1 LVIAMASLMVLGAT
15 AVGCNKAEPD
25 LSSGLGLVI
34 DCDQNPAEGLEA
46 GDRALDFR
54 FEDAVGNTFSLSD
67 YRGRSVV
74 LHFWS
79 TACDHCL
86 GEIIYIKQVYD
97 EWPDEE
103 LVVVTIEVFGEA
115 ESVNT
120 FLTDNSV
127 SLPVLL
133 DEEFEVMEQYGVDI
147 IPRTFFIDREGL
159 IRGIKF
165 GSLESREELEDILE
179 QLIALQ
185 EEGG

>member
-1 LVIAMASLMVLGAT
+1 MGVM
-15 AVGCNKAEPD
+15 AVGCGKAEPD
-25 LSSGLGLVI
+25 LTSGLGLVI
-34 DCDQNPAEGLEA
+34 DCDENPAEGLEG
-46 GDRALDFR
+46 GDRAPDFR
-54 FEDAVGNTFSLSD
+54 FEDAIGATFALSD
-67 YRGRSVV
+67 YQGRSVV

-86 GEIIYIKQVYD
+86 GEITYIAQAYE
-97 EWPDEE
+97 EWPTEE
-103 LVVVTIEVFGEA
+103 LVIVTIELFGSAEA
-115 ESVNT
+115 VNT
-120 FLTDNSV
+120 FLTDNSI
-127 SLPVLL
+127 SMPVLL
-133 DEEFEVMEQYGVDI
+133 DEEFEVMEQYGVDV